1 MLIVELYNPCTS
13 VSNQKMSLKR
23 KERPS
28 IPSDEDSDGSP
39 PIKKRKASV
48 LATDLSPSPQQPTNN
63 NTKPSS
69 SNPESSN
76 ISDPTMIKTLT
87 ECIMDSPLSKEVSF
101 IDALSRCIAE
111 YTENATRKC
120 SHCKAEFYILWSQK
134 SEIFVFCASCR
145 DSECSECGDTIKQKT
160 TSIEEYVKEKGYDS
174 EEAQD
179 IHSLP
184 PLCCAVNIGHKY
196 SWDAKNCGHCH
207 PAFDVIRDIQFDRD
221 DQLCICNECLLNKME
236 CCYLHGVQCP
246 IYFKGNKKL
255 YEFEQNEWSNVAA
268 MVLCHGKCGTYV
280 CRKCV
285 IEQKSGGILKYIH
298 SNHCMEIF
306 CDQCKVTSIGNE
318 FGEIDWNEAVTSDSF
333 QRELENLLGEHWWKI
348 IENDQDIM
356 EKYTQHQRKSIV
368 KRLEKFSNLNEDEL
382 NAFLNKLKK
391 QISDCDDKK

>member
-1 MLIVELYNPCTS
+1 
-13 VSNQKMSLKR
+13 MSLKR

-39 PIKKRKASV
+39 PIKKRKVSV
-48 LATDLSPSPQQPTNN
+48 LATDPSPSPQQPTNN

-87 ECIMDSPLSKEVSF
+87 ECIMDSPLGTEVSF
-101 IDALSRCIAE
+101 IDPLSRCIAE
-111 YTENATRKC
+111 YTEKPTRKC

-134 SEIFVFCASCR
+134 NEIFVFCASCR
-145 DSECSECGDTIKQKT
+145 DSKCPECGDTIKQKT
-160 TSIEEYVKEKGYDS
+160 SSIEEYIKEKGYDS

-207 PAFDVIRDIQFDRD
+207 PAFDAIRDLRYDRDTMLEDED

-255 YEFEQNEWSNVAA
+255 HQFEQNEWSNVAA

-280 CRKCV
+280 CRKCI
-285 IEQKSGGILKYIH
+285 IEQKSGGLLMQ
-298 SNHCMEIF
+298 SDCMEIF
-306 CDQCKVTSIGNE
+306 CDQCIRYRLLLQIGNE

-333 QRELENLLGEHWWKI
+333 QRELENVLGEHWWKI

-356 EKYTQHQRKSIV
+356 EKYTQHQRKRIM
-368 KRLEKFSNLNEDEL
+368 KRLENFSKDEL
-382 NAFLNKLKK
+382 NELFNKYF
-391 QISDCDDKK
+391 DDKK